1 MTWRNYAQFQRN
13 LQQFRKLG
21 ITEIENK
28 CGSVK
33 LAGPGVEKCSQSCLK
48 TELPVQCTVKGTRVG
63 LALLKLLLF
72 PPWTLY

>member
-1 MTWRNYAQFQRN
+1 MTWRNAHSFQQH

-21 ITEIENK
+21 ITEIENE

-33 LAGPGVEKCSQSCLK
+33 LAGVEKCPQSCLK
-48 TELPVQCTVKGTRVG
+48 TELPVQCTVKGKRVR
-63 LALLKLLLF
+63 LLLLKLLLF